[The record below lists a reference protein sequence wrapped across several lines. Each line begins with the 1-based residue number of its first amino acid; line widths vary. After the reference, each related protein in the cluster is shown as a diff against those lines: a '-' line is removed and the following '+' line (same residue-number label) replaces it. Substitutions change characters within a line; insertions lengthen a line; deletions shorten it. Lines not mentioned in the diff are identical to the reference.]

1 MRRSYHQSISHTFHL
16 PRLRTMAFVAIALI
30 ILSATGLLIKEALFR
45 GPLPVLAG
53 NVIEVKGSM
62 AGFDPAEIRVQ
73 VGKPVTIRLTSLDS
87 PLHKGGGKHQLAIDE
102 FGVDIR
108 AEARQ
113 SSSATFT
120 PTKTGTYIF
129 YCDVCCGGR
138 NSPSMQ
144 GKLIVEG

>member
-1 MRRSYHQSISHTFHL
+1 MRRSYRQTLGHVYRL
-16 PRLRTMAFVAIALI
+16 PRLRAFAFAVIALV
-30 ILSATGLLIKEALFR
+30 ILSVAGLLIQQALFR
-45 GPLPVLAG
+45 SPLPVLAG
-53 NVIEVKGSM
+53 TVIDVKGSM

-73 VGKPVTIRLTSLDS
+73 LGKPVTIRLTSLDS

-102 FGVDIR
+102 FAVDIR
-108 AEARQ
+108 AEARE
-113 SSSATFT
+113 SASATFI
-120 PTKTGTYIF
+120 PTKAGTYTF

>member
-1 MRRSYHQSISHTFHL
+1 MRRSYHQTVGHTSHL
-16 PRLRTMAFVAIALI
+16 PRFRTMAFVAIALI
-30 ILSATGLLIKEALFR
+30 ILSVAGLFIKEALFR

-53 NVIEVKGSM
+53 NVIDIKGSM
-62 AGFDPAEIRVQ
+62 AGFDPAVIRVQ

-102 FGVDIR
+102 FAVDIR
-108 AEARQ
+108 AEARE
-113 SSSATFT
+113 SASATFI
-120 PTKTGTYIF
+120 PTKAGTYTF